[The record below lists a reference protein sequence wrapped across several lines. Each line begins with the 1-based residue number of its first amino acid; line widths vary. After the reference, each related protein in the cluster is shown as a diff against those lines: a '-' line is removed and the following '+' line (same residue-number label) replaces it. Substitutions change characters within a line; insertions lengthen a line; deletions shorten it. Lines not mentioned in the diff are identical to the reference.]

1 MKAIKAFVKYL
12 NENCVSKF
20 TEGYTI
26 SPGGRKFLRVV
37 SLANGAV
44 SSAYCFIEKETGGIY
59 KTSSWSTPA
68 KGERANVN
76 KLESYIG
83 KADIYGGWLYRYY

>member
-1 MKAIKAFVKYL
+1 MNAIKTFVKYL
-12 NENCVSKF
+12 NENCVSKY

-26 SPGGRKFLRVV
+26 SPGGRKYLRVAT
-37 SLANGAV
+37 LANGV
-44 SSAYCFIEKETGGIY
+44 ESSAYCFIDKETGAIY
-59 KTSSWSTPA
+59 KSASWSTPA

-83 KADIYGGWLYRYY
+83 KADEFGGWLYRYI